1 MTTAPGKAQHDDFV
15 YIAAA
20 LQPRSRED
28 GSYRLAYLTATL
40 SMLSAECLSDSL
52 HQCRQG
58 KLGEKA
64 RSVATEP
71 VPYDKYADAIKHLT
85 CIILYLI
92 SFEQGEQSP
101 EWLVDFLAS
110 CVHSM
115 DQVVQ
120 GIPVQTT
127 MGRYAMLSGEDVYAA
142 AAKNL
147 MQDLNFGD
155 SSELASRTL
164 AEYLRSSAGYRS
176 QVLHFALTQ
185 DREFI
190 EKRWRE
196 IITQNT
202 LSTE

>member
-1 MTTAPGKAQHDDFV
+1 MTTAPGKAHHDDFV

-52 HQCRQG
+52 TQCRLG
-58 KLGEKA
+58 KHGEKA

-92 SFEQGEQSP
+92 SFEQGEESP

-120 GIPVQTT
+120 GIPVQAT
-127 MGRYAMLSGEDVYAA
+127 MGRYAMVSGENVYAA

-147 MQDLNFGD
+147 MQDLNFGE

-176 QVLHFALTQ
+176 QVLYFALTQ